1 MSGGR
6 IALVC
11 EIDTVFRHLNSP
23 WTFPHRKK
31 VPLWPARPEGTSVV
45 RLTTGRRR
53 DAISRGY
60 AAKKS
65 GLDVRQGPGTRL
77 EPQDRSGGGSVHVYS
92 HQSLSLL
99 ARRRQPLLAL
109 APAKAQETVK
119 IGLILPMTGGQ
130 ASTGKQI
137 DNAVKLY
144 MQQKGDTVAG
154 KKIEIILKDD
164 GAVPDNTKRIAQELI
179 VNDKVSFIAGF
190 GVTPAALAAAPLATQ
205 AKVPQIVMA
214 AGTSIITERSPY
226 IVRTSFTLAQSSTII
241 GDWAAK
247 NGIKKVATLTSDYAP
262 GNDALNF
269 FKQNFTAGGG
279 EIVEEVKVPLQNPD
293 FAPFLQRM
301 KDSKPDA
308 MFVFVPAGQGGNFMK
323 QYAERGL
330 DKTGIKVIGPG
341 DVMDD
346 DLLNGMGDAALGTVT
361 AHLYSAAHP
370 SAMNKDFVAAYK
382 KAFNQRPGF
391 MAVGGYDGIHLIYEA
406 LKKTGGKTDGD
417 ALVEA
422 MKGMKWES
430 PRGPISIDPE
440 TRDIVQNIYIR
451 KVEKVDGELYNVEF
465 ATFEAVK
472 DSGKT
477 KK

>member
-1 MSGGR
+1 MFIR
-6 IALVC
+6 
-11 EIDTVFRHLNSP
+11 T
-23 WTFPHRKK
+23 K
-31 VPLWPARPEGTSVV
+31 
-45 RLTTGRRR
+45 
-53 DAISRGY
+53 
-60 AAKKS
+60 
-65 GLDVRQGPGTRL
+65 
-77 EPQDRSGGGSVHVYS
+77 
-92 HQSLSLL
+92 LSLQAAVGVAIAGAVGL
-99 ARRRQPLLAL
+99 ASAQ
-109 APAKAQETVK
+109 AQETVK

-154 KKIEIILKDD
+154 KKIEVILKDD
-164 GAVPDNTKRIAQELI
+164 AAVPDNTKRLAQELI
-179 VNDKVSFIAGF
+179 VNDKVNFIAGF

-205 AKVPQIVMA
+205 AKVPEIVMA

-279 EIVEEVKVPLQNPD
+279 EIVEEVKVPLANPD

-330 DKTGIKVIGPG
+330 TGIKVIGPG

-346 DLLNGMGDAALGTVT
+346 DLLNGMGDAALGAVT

-382 KAFNQRPGF
+382 KAFSSRPGF
-391 MAVGGYDGIHLIYEA
+391 MAVSGYDGIHLIYEA

-417 ALVEA
+417 ALIEA

-472 DSGKT
+472 DAGKT

>member
-1 MSGGR
+1 MFIRTKLLSQAAIGAA
-6 IALVC
+6 IAGAVAA
-11 EIDTVFRHLNSP
+11 
-23 WTFPHRKK
+23 
-31 VPLWPARPEGTSVV
+31 VPA
-45 RLTTGRRR
+45 
-53 DAISRGY
+53 
-60 AAKKS
+60 
-65 GLDVRQGPGTRL
+65 Q
-77 EPQDRSGGGSVHVYS
+77 
-92 HQSLSLL
+92 
-99 ARRRQPLLAL
+99 
-109 APAKAQETVK
+109 AQETVK

-154 KKIEIILKDD
+154 KKIEVILKDD
-164 GAVPDNTKRIAQELI
+164 AAVPDNTKRLAQELI
-179 VNDKVSFIAGF
+179 VNDKVNFIAGF

-205 AKVPQIVMA
+205 AKVPEIVMA

-279 EIVEEVKVPLQNPD
+279 EIVEEVKVPLANPD

-330 DKTGIKVIGPG
+330 TGIKVIGPG

-346 DLLNGMGDAALGTVT
+346 DLLNGMGDAALGAVT

-382 KAFNQRPGF
+382 KAFGTRPGF

-472 DSGKT
+472 DTGKT

>member
-1 MSGGR
+1 MF
-6 IALVC
+6 I
-11 EIDTVFRHLNSP
+11 
-23 WTFPHRKK
+23 
-31 VPLWPARPEGTSVV
+31 
-45 RLTTGRRR
+45 
-53 DAISRGY
+53 
-60 AAKKS
+60 
-65 GLDVRQGPGTRL
+65 
-77 EPQDRSGGGSVHVYS
+77 
-92 HQSLSLL
+92 
-99 ARRRQPLLAL
+99 RRQLLLVAGAL
-109 APAKAQETVK
+109 AVAATVPHARAQEETVK
-119 IGLILPMTGGQ
+119 IGLIVPMTGGQ
-130 ASTGKQI
+130 ASTGRQI
-137 DNAVKLY
+137 DNAIKLY

-154 KKIEIILKDD
+154 KKIEIILRDD
-164 GAVPDNTKRIAQELI
+164 AAVPDNTKRMAQELI
-179 VNDKVSFIAGF
+179 VNEKVNVIAGF

-205 AKVPQIVMA
+205 AKVPEIVMA

-241 GDWAAK
+241 GDWAVK

-262 GNDALNF
+262 GNDALAS
-269 FKQNFTAGGG
+269 FKEHFVAGGG
-279 EIVEEVKVPLQNPD
+279 EIVEEVKVPLANPD

-330 DKTGIKVIGPG
+330 DKSGIKVIGPG

-346 DLLNGMGDAALGTVT
+346 DLLNNMGDAALGAVT

-370 SAMNKDFVAAYK
+370 SQINKEFVAAYK
-382 KAFNQRPGF
+382 KAFNNRPGF

-406 LKKTGGKTDGD
+406 LKKTGGDATGD
-417 ALVEA
+417 KLIAA

-472 DSGKT
+472 DPGKT